1 MLFASVMALGLVETT
16 SHVANDLTGGV
27 QQSTFNNLWEN
38 STLFKSTGP
47 GEWAIE
53 QCFQWRRPHHL
64 YYQIGNAFLLLAFLA
79 PNSSCGMLMLRCF
92 LIIGCILL
100 SMWGYLIECSMD
112 TVIWSTLFL
121 IVNVVYGA
129 VLICRLRP
137 VKFDKEI
144 EAVSHFKL
152 YIYLKCV

>member
-1 MLFASVMALGLVETT
+1 MLFVGVMALGLVET
-16 SHVANDLTGGV
+16 SHVANDLAAGGNGGAV
-27 QQSTFNNLWEN
+27 VPSVFSNLWEN
-38 STLFKSTGP
+38 GTLFKSGP
-47 GEWAIE
+47 GEWTIE
-53 QCFQWRRPHHL
+53 QCFQWRRANHL

-79 PNSSCGMLMLRCF
+79 PNTSAGMLMLRCS

-144 EAVSHFKL
+144 EAVSWNWK
-152 YIYLKCV
+152 